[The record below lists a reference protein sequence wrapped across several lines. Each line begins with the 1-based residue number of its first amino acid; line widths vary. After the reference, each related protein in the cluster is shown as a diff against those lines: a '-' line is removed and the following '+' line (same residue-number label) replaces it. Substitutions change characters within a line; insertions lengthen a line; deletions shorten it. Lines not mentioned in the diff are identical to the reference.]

1 MQYFTGKYHGFTKVP
16 LIVAALAVVLIATFY
31 LRSSSAGKIVESF
44 IDAPARI
51 PSGEIVSLTFNVVNK
66 KADINTPIANLNYT
80 FRVTPGADKVYIT
93 PSEAITDDNGNIYLS
108 LNSQSGY
115 KGEIVIWVLSEKH
128 NLEKPRLHLHIGE
141 TK

>member
-1 MQYFTGKYHGFTKVP
+1 MQYFTGKYHGFAKVP

-44 IDAPARI
+44 IDAPVRI

-66 KADINTPIANLNYT
+66 KADINTPIANLNYA
-80 FRVTPGADKVYIT
+80 FRVTPGADKVHIT

-128 NLEKPRLHLHIGE
+128 NLEKPGLHLHIGE